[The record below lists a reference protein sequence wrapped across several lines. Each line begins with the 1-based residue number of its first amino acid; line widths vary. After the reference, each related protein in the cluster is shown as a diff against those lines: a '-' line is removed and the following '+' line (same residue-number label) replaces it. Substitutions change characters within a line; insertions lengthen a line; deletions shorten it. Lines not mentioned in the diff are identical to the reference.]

1 MSIITLLFLL
11 LGLGFITFIVLE
23 ALDVMYRIRF
33 IILMIFISL
42 AIISSFID
50 HYFNKREKIV
60 IITDL
65 GLCLEQDNKTGLKEI
80 KKCNKYEDVYY
91 LGNNVML
98 RNIK

>member
-1 MSIITLLFLL
+1 MSIVSLLFLL
-11 LGLGFITFIVLE
+11 LVLGLITLIILE
-23 ALDVMYRIRF
+23 VYDIAYKKRF
-33 IILMIFISL
+33 IILMILISL